1 MYKDHDEGR
10 VGYAGQ
16 AIVDDIMKWVRGI
29 GLDWPAMH
37 WTGVTLFMI

>member
-10 VGYAGQ
+10 VEYAGQ
-16 AIVDDIMKWVRGI
+16 AIVDDIMKWV
-29 GLDWPAMH
+29 GLAMH